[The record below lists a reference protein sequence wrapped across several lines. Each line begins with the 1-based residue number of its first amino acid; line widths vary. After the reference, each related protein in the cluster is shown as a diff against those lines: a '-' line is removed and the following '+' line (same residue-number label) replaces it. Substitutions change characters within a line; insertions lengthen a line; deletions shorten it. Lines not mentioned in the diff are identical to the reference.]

1 VPPTINGNW
10 FSFYGRIKISNV
22 NLSLEQLEAFYWIAQ
37 IGSFQGAADKL
48 HVTQPT
54 ISLRIRSLERALGKK
69 LFERGGREVRVSV
82 SGAALIAHAEQ
93 MLSLARRIAGGED
106 PVEAF
111 SMRLRL
117 GAPDSFAMICL
128 PALLRILERQ
138 QPALKVDVTVE
149 NSAVLDRQ
157 LHKRALDVAFLAD
170 PTPGSRVRTEFLGHQ
185 DLGWVASAR
194 LALPRRRLK
203 PADLAHYHV
212 FTNPEPS
219 KLITLVRS
227 WFSRAGIEPS
237 RISTCNSLSVV
248 ARLTSSGSG
257 ISLLPL
263 CVVAAELRAGTLR
276 RLSTRPEIEPQ
287 TIYAAYQA
295 DVASPVL
302 AAILANAR
310 EVVGQSEF
318 IRR

>member
-1 VPPTINGNW
+1 M
-10 FSFYGRIKISNV
+10 

-54 ISLRIRSLERALGKK
+54 VSLRIRSLERALGRK
-69 LFERGGREVRVSV
+69 LFERSGRAVRVSV
-82 SGAALIAHAEQ
+82 SGAALFAQAEQ
-93 MLSLARRIAGGED
+93 MLSLARRIADGED
-106 PVEAF
+106 PVETF

-117 GAPDSFAMICL
+117 GAPDSFAMVCL
-128 PALLRILERQ
+128 PALLRKLERQ

-157 LHKRALDVAFLAD
+157 LHKRALDLAFLAD

-203 PADLAHYHV
+203 PADLAPFHV

-227 WFSRAGIEPS
+227 WFSRAGIEPA

-263 CVVAAELRAGTLR
+263 SVVGAELRAGTLR

-295 DVASPVL
+295 DVASPAL
-302 AAILANAR
+302 AAILATAR
-310 EVVGQSEF
+310 EVVAQSDF